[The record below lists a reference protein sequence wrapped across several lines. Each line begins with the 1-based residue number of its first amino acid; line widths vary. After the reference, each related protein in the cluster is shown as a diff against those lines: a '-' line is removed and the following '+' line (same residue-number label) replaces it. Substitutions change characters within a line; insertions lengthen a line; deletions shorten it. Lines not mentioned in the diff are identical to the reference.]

1 MAAPRMALSLLIV
14 ILFAAVAIG
23 QDQTPGP
30 TDPIQGTLTRLS
42 SHSLTVRDGE
52 NRTIT
57 IVLDKNTV
65 FLKSGRPSS
74 AKQVSVGAKVLVL
87 ATQAGTTLTANE
99 VRFGTRT
106 LVERHP

>member
-1 MAAPRMALSLLIV
+1 MATPRMALSLLSG

-23 QDQTPGP
+23 QEQAPGP
-30 TDPIQGTLTRLS
+30 PDPIQGTLTRLS
-42 SHSLTVRDGE
+42 SHSLTVLDDE

-57 IVLDKNTV
+57 IVLNKSTV

-74 AKQVSVGAKVLVL
+74 AKQVSVGAKILVL
-87 ATQAGTTLTANE
+87 ATKAGTTLTASE

-106 LVERHP
+106 LAEHHP